1 MKRRLALLT
10 AATVVVA
17 GGVAS
22 AIAPAGAAAA
32 GCQVDYSVTSQWSGG
47 FTAAVHV
54 TNLGSPLTAWT
65 LGFDFTAG
73 QKVTQ
78 GWNAAWSQTGTRVS
92 ATNLAWNG
100 SLGTNASTDLG
111 FNGSVTGSNPTPA
124 VFTLNGVTCN
134 GTVTSPSPSPSPTT
148 ASPSPS
154 PSPSPTSTTASP
166 PPGDLPPTVKVT
178 SPTAGA
184 VVGEPGLITL
194 AATASDPDGSI
205 SKVEFYT
212 AGFNGSPFTLVA
224 TVTTAP
230 YTYTLVAA
238 GSGVSFIQAKAYDN
252 EGLTATDTV
261 QVKVAISDLGVVL
274 TSPNT
279 TTVYVEPGTIQ
290 LAATPAYPPQLIAKV
305 EFSTA
310 SSAEGPFTLVATDTT
325 APYSYLLNVT
335 APNVFYIRAVAYDLR
350 GVTATSTVHIQVAT
364 PAG

>member
-17 GGVAS
+17 GGVAL

-54 TNLGSPLTAWT
+54 TNLGSPLSGWT
-65 LGFDFTAG
+65 LGFDFSAG

-78 GWNAAWSQTGTRVS
+78 GWNAAWSQTGTRVT

-134 GTVTSPSPSPSPTT
+134 GTVTSPSPSPSL
-148 ASPSPS
+148 SPSPI
-154 PSPSPTSTTASP
+154 STTASP

-184 VVGEPGLITL
+184 IVGEPGLITL
-194 AATASDPDGSI
+194 AATANDPDGSI

-212 AGFNGSPFTLVA
+212 AGFSGSPFTLVA

-230 YTYTLVAA
+230 YTYTLVVA
-238 GSGVSFIQAKAYDN
+238 GSGVSFIQAKAYDDA
-252 EGLTATDTV
+252 GLTATDTV

-279 TTVYVEPGTIQ
+279 TTVYAEPGTIQ
-290 LAATPAYPPQLIAKV
+290 LAATPDYPPQLIAKV
-305 EFSTA
+305 EFYTA
-310 SSAEGPFTLVATDTT
+310 SSAGGPFTLVATDTT

-335 APNVFYIRAVAYDLR
+335 TPNVFYIRAVAYDLR